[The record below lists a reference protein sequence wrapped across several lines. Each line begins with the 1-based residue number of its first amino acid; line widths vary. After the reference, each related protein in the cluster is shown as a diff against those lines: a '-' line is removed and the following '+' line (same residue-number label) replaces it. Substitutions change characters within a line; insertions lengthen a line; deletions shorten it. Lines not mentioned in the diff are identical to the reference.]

1 MAVVFYRALAI
12 PLWVVVFGVV
22 AFTAPPRVMPSIA
35 ALIAIAVI
43 ASTIMAMVRWRSSC
57 RPLVEVLP
65 AAGRDSRAQAADDAV
80 DLVRMD
86 DDGGWQLPREPRLR

>member
-1 MAVVFYRALAI
+1 MAVVFHRALAI
-12 PLWVVVFGVV
+12 PLWVVVFCVV

-43 ASTIMAMVRWRSSC
+43 ASTIMAMVRWRMTS
-57 RPLVEVLP
+57 RRLVDVLP
-65 AAGRDSRAQAADDAV
+65 ATGRDSAAQEADDAV